1 MNPLEVERSCAS
13 RESGVQVRGTCA
25 LGRGLRHR
33 RSPPVPARPRNLP
46 RDAQLPDP
54 RVPIVPKT
62 LGVASAEIPQR
73 GRCFGTA
80 APGCETPYRDKGSLS
95 LIRAFEKQI
104 RDLGCCYER
113 CLLRS
118 VVYEKALSEHTLP
131 ERTALTDRFATS
143 LRPNRLFVGR
153 YEDLYR
159 LAANIKAGG
168 SANICEGALGRRP
181 RFSARKTQYAR
192 SRPQCPRASIWT
204 APGTPPAL

>member
-1 MNPLEVERSCAS
+1 
-13 RESGVQVRGTCA
+13 VQQRKA
-25 LGRGLRHR
+25 L
-33 RSPPVPARPRNLP
+33 VLP
-46 RDAQLPDP
+46 RQPDIAHP
-54 RVPIVPKT
+54 HKSMVPKMVGTVSTGILQTRRGFGIAARGYGT
-62 LGVASAEIPQR
+62 L
-73 GRCFGTA
+73 
-80 APGCETPYRDKGSLS
+80 YRDKTRMSLC
-95 LIRAFEKQI
+95 RAFGKQI

-118 VVYEKALSEHTLP
+118 VVHEKALSEHALP

-143 LRPNRLFVGR
+143 LQPNRLFVGR

-168 SANICEGALGRRP
+168 PANICEGALGRRP

-192 SRPQCPRASIWT
+192 SRPQFPRASIWT